1 MAAAYCHQHAQ
12 EPTSY
17 RPPAVDAGGRCE
29 RKRKRRKAFGRVCR
43 ATTSNPSRGSPS
55 ARFGRPP
62 RIVRLLTLI
71 YLGRTEARRTG
82 GWDRGCLA
90 RQTRR
95 TAAFAW
101 PAVALLAGCL
111 YRRPWYL
118 VCAASNQPTLQ
129 SLRACAHTRGGSRPI
144 FRTTRIHRPPSV
156 SGSFSFTLGCTR
168 RASVLDLA
176 LFAVKHVLGAIGAG

>member
-129 SLRACAHTRGGSRPI
+129 SLRAYARRLPSHFQNDPHTPAAVGERLFFFYVR
-144 FRTTRIHRPPSV
+144 V
-156 SGSFSFTLGCTR
+156 YASGLGP
-168 RASVLDLA
+168 
-176 LFAVKHVLGAIGAG
+176 